1 MGIRFEVERF
11 FIKSEKNI
19 VERLV
24 DLYENNP
31 QVFNID

>member
-1 MGIRFEVERF
+1 MGIRFEVERS

-24 DLYENNP
+24 DLYEENP